1 MGSLGRYVRVA
12 ILCLTWIS
20 ATTFAQEKFFDSNG
34 VRIRAHVEQG
44 SEHDRLDSRQR
55 RQPQVMDRCGR
66 ADGSAHGISA

>member
-34 VRIRAHVEQG
+34 VRIRYVEQG
-44 SEHDRLDSRQR
+44 SGDAIVLIH
-55 RQPQVMDRCGR
+55 GNG
-66 ADGSAHGISA
+66 GSLKSWIDAGVLTDPHGISA